1 MSDNILLKKVDGS
14 PWVYDATAKTY
25 SLTIDG
31 NVVAIIDANGNFK
44 ITGRNLRIT

>member
-1 MSDNILLKKVDGS
+1 MGNILLKKVDGS
-14 PWVYDATAKTY
+14 PWVYDSAAKTY

-31 NVVAIIDANGNFK
+31 NVVAIIDANGNLI